1 MGGMWVFVGLIVLFA
16 PKQEVVEID
25 LSQTPSAAPSL
36 TVCPSCE
43 IASLREAIEMA
54 PPGATVYVLGG
65 VYRESTLVVRKPLT
79 LIGEDNPVLDGE
91 GKYEIL
97 VVDSVDGFII
107 RGFVFRGSGISFM
120 RDQAALRLR
129 NTSNC
134 VVENNVFRD
143 NFFAIY
149 LENVH
154 TCMVRGNDVQG
165 PRRTEN
171 FSGNAIHVWSAYN
184 IWVEGNHLSG
194 HRDGIYFE
202 FVRDSY
208 VEDNVSEDHVRYGMH
223 FMFSEDIEFRRNV
236 FRSSGAGVAVM
247 YSKRTYLR
255 ENRFEYNWGPAA
267 YGLLLKEI
275 YDSEVEQNVFFKNT
289 VGLYAEGSNRI
300 LVRGNTFEKNGWAI
314 RILGNS
320 MAMSFMYNNIM
331 ENTFEA
337 SINTPRAYN
346 TFLFNYWAAYTG
358 YDLNRD
364 GYGDVPHR
372 PVGLFTQLVEQY
384 PPSLILLHSPLE
396 YLIKYTERLLPVLL
410 PSAIEDDRPLMGR
423 IVWSKSET
431 SSSDTARSR
440 P

>member
-1 MGGMWVFVGLIVLFA
+1 MNVLLMLA
-16 PKQEVVEID
+16 LVAVSSPEKEVVEID

-43 IASLREAIEMA
+43 ITSLREAIEKA

-97 VVDSVDGFII
+97 VVDSVNGFRIE
-107 RGFVFRGSGISFM
+107 GFTFRGSGVSFIN
-120 RDQAALRLR
+120 DQAALRLR
-129 NTSNC
+129 HSKNCLVQNNT
-134 VVENNVFRD
+134 FLD

-149 LENVH
+149 LEGSNTCIIRNNVI
-154 TCMVRGNDVQG
+154 RGPG
-165 PRRTEN
+165 RTEN
-171 FSGNAIHVWSAYN
+171 FSGNAIHVWDGYN
-184 IWVEGNHLSG
+184 ILIEGNHLSR

-202 FVRDSY
+202 FVRDSKIY
-208 VEDNVSEDHVRYGMH
+208 NNVSEDQVRYGMH
-223 FMFSEDIEFRRNV
+223 FMFSEGNV
-236 FRSSGAGVAVM
+236 FRGNVFRRCGAGVAVM
-247 YSKRTYLR
+247 YSRKTRLS
-255 ENRFEYNWGPAA
+255 ENRFEDNWGGAA

-275 YDSEVEQNVFFKNT
+275 YDSEVEQNVFRRNT
-289 VGLYAEGSNRI
+289 VALYVEGSDRMLI
-300 LVRGNTFEKNGWAI
+300 RGNVFEKNGWAL
-314 RILGNS
+314 RVLGNS
-320 MAMSFMYNNIM
+320 MGMSFMYNNILD
-331 ENTFEA
+331 NTFEA
-337 SINTPRAYN
+337 STNTSRNYNAYLYN
-346 TFLFNYWAAYTG
+346 FWSAYVG

-372 PVGLFTQLVEQY
+372 PMTLFTQLVEQY
-384 PPSLILLHSPLE
+384 PAALILLHSPLE
-396 YLIKYTERLLPVLL
+396 YLLQYAERLLPVLL
-410 PSAIEDDRPLMGR
+410 PSVIEDDRPLMGR